1 MFAICAS
8 TCDDLSVS
16 TIAER
21 VHELVVLSG
30 QTQRAFARAID
41 LDETKLSKSLS
52 GMRSFTSLELAL
64 VAEHCSVGVDW
75 LITGEDPALA
85 MAARSTG
92 GSARRAV
99 EEAERLSEHRRG
111 LSWLGY
117 AAPWRPVERPAT
129 SGRWVDDAVALAGAA
144 LERVREAGRCETEDD
159 LPLLVEDV
167 FGADVAVVDL
177 DEDFDGLAVSTPGS
191 EMILL
196 GATHRSARQ
205 RFTLAH
211 ELGHLL
217 AGDDQEVRVE
227 QDVRDAQRLKDPA
240 EKRADAF
247 AAAFLMPEEALRAAA
262 AAAGGLDERVFAG
275 LACERAVSPV
285 SLAWRLR
292 DVGLVD
298 DEARERFGAMTAAT
312 AASLAGR
319 GDEFSRRAIESGEPR
334 LPGLLTRDAYDAY
347 STARTTLRPYA
358 ALIGADLDQLRR
370 VLEENDVAVP

>member
-1 MFAICAS
+1 M
-8 TCDDLSVS
+8 S

-21 VHELVVLSG
+21 VHELVVRSG

-52 GMRSFTSLELAL
+52 GSRSFTSLELAL

-99 EEAERLSEHRRG
+99 EEAERLTEHRRG

-117 AAPWRPVERPAT
+117 AAPWRPVERPPA
-129 SGRWVDDAVALAGAA
+129 SGRRVDDAVALAGAA
-144 LERVREAGRCETEDD
+144 LERVRGAGRRETEDD

-227 QDVRDAQRLKDPA
+227 QDVRDPQQRRDPA

-247 AAAFLMPEEALRAAA
+247 AAAFLMPEAALRAAVT
-262 AAAGGLDERVFAG
+262 AAGGRLDERSFAE

-285 SLAWRLR
+285 SLAWRLLN
-292 DVGLVD
+292 VGLVD
-298 DEARERFGAMTAAT
+298 DEARQRFGAMTAAT
-312 AASLAGR
+312 AARLAGR

-370 VLEENDVAVP
+370 VLEENDVAAP

>member
-1 MFAICAS
+1 MP
-8 TCDDLSVS
+8 

-21 VHELVVLSG
+21 VHKLVLRSG

-52 GMRSFTSLELAL
+52 GTRSFTSLELAL

-75 LITGEDPALA
+75 LITGEDPVLV

-92 GSARRAV
+92 GSAHRAV
-99 EEAERLSEHRRG
+99 EQAERLSEHRRG

-117 AAPWRPVERPAT
+117 PAPWRPVERPAT
-129 SGRWVDDAVALAGAA
+129 SGRWVDDAVALACAA

-196 GATHRSARQ
+196 GSTHRSARQ

-227 QDVRDAQRLKDPA
+227 QDVRDPRRRKDPA

-247 AAAFLMPEEALRAAA
+247 AAAFLMPQEVLQA
-262 AAAGGLDERVFAG
+262 AAAGGLGERAFAE

-292 DVGLVD
+292 NLGLID
-298 DEARERFGAMTAAT
+298 DEARQRFGAMTAAT
-312 AASLAGR
+312 AARLAGR
-319 GDEFSRRAIESGEPR
+319 GHEFSRRAIESSEPR

-370 VLEENDVAVP
+370 VLEEDVAAP